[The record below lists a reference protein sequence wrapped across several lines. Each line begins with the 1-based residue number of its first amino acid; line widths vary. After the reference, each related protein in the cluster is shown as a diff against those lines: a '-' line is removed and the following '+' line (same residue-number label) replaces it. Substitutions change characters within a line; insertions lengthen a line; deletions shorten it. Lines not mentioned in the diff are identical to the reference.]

1 MHKKD
6 FFNHILTVVECET
19 EVGREILQGPMI
31 KTREAVDARY
41 LLIYFLNHKHFAGF
55 DSTYIAHT
63 LGMTPQGVRKIINT
77 FDDRKEQS
85 GKIFEITFE
94 RIKNTLETNRLI

>member
-1 MHKKD
+1 MCKND

-41 LLIYFLNHKHFAGF
+41 LLIYFLNHFAGF
-55 DSTYIAHT
+55 DSSYIARA
-63 LGMTPQGVRKIINT
+63 LGMTPQGVRKIINA
-77 FDDRKEQS
+77 FDDRRKQS
-85 GKIFEITFE
+85 GKIFEITFQ
-94 RIKNTLETNRLI
+94 RIKNTLETD